1 MKEEGRGR
9 MEEGGR
15 GGREEERR
23 REEGGWIGLGGGSP
37 CGWGGEDGRSL
48 VMTAQH
54 ILFAWH
60 ILYESGLAKFACV
73 MRSVEVEGGGY
84 SQDSQEY
91 SQDSPQE
98 FSQERS
104 QEHLQQD

>member
-9 MEEGGR
+9 REEGGR
-15 GGREEERR
+15 GG
-23 REEGGWIGLGGGSP
+23 EGGRKDEGVGRVDRAGRRKSVWVGGG
-37 CGWGGEDGRSL
+37 DGRSL